1 VIFLLE
7 LSFINDA
14 NETSS
19 LIQGNLLYKN
29 TTSILL
35 IMQKKGM
42 RILNFMGDSSKK
54 LLVHY
59 EMDEIEVK
67 GSIDIV
73 LTPQRVVKLVTL
85 QATQE
90 DELWVSYL

>member
-1 VIFLLE
+1 MRCIVKRLMPIVITIIVLV
-7 LSFINDA
+7 
-14 NETSS
+14 
-19 LIQGNLLYKN
+19 
-29 TTSILL
+29 L

-42 RILNFMGDSSKK
+42 RILNFMGNSSKK

-85 QATQE
+85 QPTQE
-90 DELWVSYL
+90 EELWVRYFCDE